1 LCKGDRPEGKVRKL
15 PAEMGNKESVPSPAG
30 EEEIAA
36 SPQQGNQSK
45 SKQLNSPVRYM
56 DGVPEANKKG
66 SKDRRSSRDRLDRG
80 EAREDDSRA
89 SPGQQRPNKRISPTD
104 SPSMTFENNFPLS
117 PGGSRRITD
126 DQVHLDIPMAE
137 LMAYLQMVANHSSN
151 LPLTRRDDPDLGR
164 TVSSLTA
171 DEYAFKC
178 AAFLPSRIRIIGGQ
192 FGKYGRV
199 WDLPTSEVSI
209 KE

>member
-1 LCKGDRPEGKVRKL
+1 
-15 PAEMGNKESVPSPAG
+15 MGNKESVPSPAG
-30 EEEIAA
+30 EAEIAA
-36 SPQQGNQSK
+36 SPQHSQNK
-45 SKQLNSPVRYM
+45 SKQLYM
-56 DGVPEANKKG
+56 EGVPKPHSKG
-66 SKDRRSSRDRLDRG
+66 NRRTKRSSRDRQDRG
-80 EAREDDSRA
+80 EAREDDSRT
-89 SPGQQRPNKRISPTD
+89 SPVEQQNNKRVSPAD
-104 SPSMTFENNFPLS
+104 SPSTPLS

-178 AAFLPSRIRIIGGQ
+178 AAFLPSNIRIIGGQ
-192 FGKYGRV
+192 FSKYGRV
-199 WDLPTSEVSI
+199 WDLPTSEVSVEASI
-209 KE
+209 CFMMCLRHFKLV